1 LMKVADGLACGQHMP
16 GYLLSEETC
25 ISRAEGVMG
34 DPAEAAH
41 SVEDQGLFLLPY
53 F

>member
-1 LMKVADGLACGQHMP
+1 MKVADGLACGQHMP
-16 GYLLSEETC
+16 GCLLSKETF
-25 ISRAEGVMG
+25 SLADREGVMG

>member
-1 LMKVADGLACGQHMP
+1 MKVADGLACGQHMP
-16 GYLLSEETC
+16 GYLLSKETC

-34 DPAEAAH
+34 DPAEVAH